1 MKQHIIHYAASF
13 FLAAAALTACVDDDY
28 LETDKGH
35 DTLVLSAN
43 QTEVVLDEQYHADN
57 ALELTWSTGTN
68 YGTGNRIT
76 YTVELAEA
84 GTGFA
89 APYAV
94 VEDAVQQYTWTATVE
109 DLNNLLRDQFGATG
123 GQTVNLEARVTARV
137 AGLDADRF
145 NNQNWI
151 QGGAGSPYEFKIG
164 NAYAGAFRVD
174 NYSVRGLRL
183 SLSGYYGKSAS
194 NSLKQYKF
202 EGLSGKVLIGS
213 FDFAY
218 NDHDWIARGGVTYGY
233 LSHSA
238 EIAEANR
245 SLKGMGI
252 SPGTNIGETAISVGV
267 EAGYDLLALAPN
279 VKERHRL
286 YLFGRYDFYDPMLTM
301 GKTRRGVPLADE
313 EQWGRQRV
321 AVGLNYYPLPQIVIK
336 GEYAHRIFKSQYNNE
351 PALSLGVAYSGL
363 FTR

>member
-84 GTGFA
+84 GTQFA

-94 VEDAVQQYTWTATVE
+94 VKDAVQQYTWTATVE

-137 AGLDADRF
+137 AGLDAGKTDACLF
-145 NNQNWI
+145 GWLP
-151 QGGAGSPYEFKIG
+151 SLHP
-164 NAYAGAFRVD
+164 VD
-174 NYSVRGLRL
+174 PRGL
-183 SLSGYYGKSAS
+183 S
-194 NSLKQYKF
+194 
-202 EGLSGKVLIGS
+202 
-213 FDFAY
+213 
-218 NDHDWIARGGVTYGY
+218 
-233 LSHSA
+233 
-238 EIAEANR
+238 
-245 SLKGMGI
+245 
-252 SPGTNIGETAISVGV
+252 
-267 EAGYDLLALAPN
+267 
-279 VKERHRL
+279 
-286 YLFGRYDFYDPMLTM
+286 
-301 GKTRRGVPLADE
+301 
-313 EQWGRQRV
+313 
-321 AVGLNYYPLPQIVIK
+321 
-336 GEYAHRIFKSQYNNE
+336 
-351 PALSLGVAYSGL
+351 
-363 FTR
+363 